1 MITNFE
7 DITYQL
13 TNEERRASKYIEA
26 LLRTTGDRFTNKQL
40 RDKLFERSGRLKE
53 YDLPDSRIRT
63 IINYLRRTSAPNII
77 ASSNGYKISE
87 NEKELSDYLQS
98 LQERIEAIN
107 EIAEQTKFYLNSIKN
122 G

>member
-26 LLRTTGDRFTNKQL
+26 LLRMTGERFTNKQI
-40 RDKLFERSGRLKE
+40 RDKLFERSGKLKE
-53 YDLPDSRIRT
+53 YNLPDSRIRT

-77 ASSNGYKISE
+77 ASSK
-87 NEKELSDYLQS
+87 
-98 LQERIEAIN
+98 
-107 EIAEQTKFYLNSIKN
+107 
-122 G
+122 